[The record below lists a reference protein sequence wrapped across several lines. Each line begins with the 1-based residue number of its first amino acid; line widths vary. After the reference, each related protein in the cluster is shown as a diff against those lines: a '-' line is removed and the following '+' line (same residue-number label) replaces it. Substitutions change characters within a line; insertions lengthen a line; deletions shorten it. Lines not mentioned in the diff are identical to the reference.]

1 VQGALF
7 NFGVLGRDD
16 KREMEKI
23 PRGLKYS
30 GEGGE
35 QNRVKAAKKKKKK
48 RKLNS
53 DIKRVE

>member
-1 VQGALF
+1 VQNALF
-7 NFGVLGRDD
+7 NFGVLWKDD

-23 PRGLKYS
+23 PGGWKE
-30 GEGGE
+30 GGGGGGGE
-35 QNRVKAAKKKKKK
+35 QNRVTAAKKKE